1 LGLRLSL
8 LYRGALLIVDFAHN
22 MLLSV
27 PSKRRLGQN
36 VPGAEVD
43 AGKRFRERLAYF
55 RRQRNWTLADLA
67 EEMGLTREVV
77 AAWEQGRAIRV
88 DVSRLVAL
96 ADALNVSLDELCGR
110 TVRASSQRADAE
122 KVSSLDDPGR
132 SA

>member
-1 LGLRLSL
+1 
-8 LYRGALLIVDFAHN
+8 
-22 MLLSV
+22 M
-27 PSKRRLGQN
+27 
-36 VPGAEVD
+36 PGAEVD

-110 TVRASSQRADAE
+110 TVHASSQRADAE

>member
-1 LGLRLSL
+1 
-8 LYRGALLIVDFAHN
+8 
-22 MLLSV
+22 MLLSLS
-27 PSKRRLGQN
+27 SKRWLGQN

-67 EEMGLTREVV
+67 EEMGLAREVV